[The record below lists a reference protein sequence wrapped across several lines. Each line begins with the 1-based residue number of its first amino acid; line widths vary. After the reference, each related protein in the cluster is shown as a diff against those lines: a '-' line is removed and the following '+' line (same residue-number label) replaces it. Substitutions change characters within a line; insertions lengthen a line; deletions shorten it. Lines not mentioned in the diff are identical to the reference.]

1 MVQKAPHRL
10 ILRHTSKST
19 PQGEERGS
27 GKRWRACR
35 RPGELRARGVRQ
47 GLNPIDPVNPPDASD
62 QRRSRLRCR
71 AMACAAFRSDC
82 LRRSS
87 SARKIRKTARVGPDG
102 NDQAR
107 ERAMSHLKLAGF
119 SVAAAL
125 ALGLG
130 SGAMAAPFGTS
141 RPAVEAA
148 GVADGLILKAQTLG
162 MERRHDRRMDRHERR
177 MDRQVNR
184 QDRRMDRHE
193 RRMERRY

>member
-1 MVQKAPHRL
+1 MAWISSPR
-10 ILRHTSKST
+10 R
-19 PQGEERGS
+19 PQG
-27 GKRWRACR
+27 
-35 RPGELRARGVRQ
+35 ARGVRQ

-62 QRRSRLRCR
+62 PRRSRLRCR